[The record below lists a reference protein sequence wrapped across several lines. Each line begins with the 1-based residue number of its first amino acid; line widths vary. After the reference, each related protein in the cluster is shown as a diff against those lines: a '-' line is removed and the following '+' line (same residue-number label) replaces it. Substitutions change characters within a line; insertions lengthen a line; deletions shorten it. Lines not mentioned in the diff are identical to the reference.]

1 MEALKYHLL
10 VLDIDNTIFDWVSYY
25 VNSFWPLLEKV
36 SQIIGVEPEKLA
48 HEARDVFD
56 REGSTEYP
64 FVVQCLPSV
73 ERFYGADIERM
84 LRECVI
90 PCAETFKEMAA
101 VHLVPY
107 PGVGQVIH
115 QIKTEFPHLKIIAL
129 TDAPRYVALWKLSKL
144 KLIHSFD
151 AIYGLTDPM
160 IPVDSTTG
168 IIKVEHQLLIK
179 HLKRNN
185 FGFKGLLR
193 ELPDDYEKPGKRG
206 FKTILMDFEFE
217 NHPSQLDN
225 ILWVGD
231 NIKKDIALG
240 SSIGI
245 KSAWAKYGTTIN
257 PSLSVKFNAFS
268 PLSRILRNV
277 SFSESEHKHTPD
289 YILEKFSDLLPILRA
304 PL

>member
-1 MEALKYHLL
+1 MEALKYQLL

-25 VNSFWPLLEKV
+25 VNSFWPLLEKA
-36 SQIIGVEPEKLA
+36 SQIVGVEPEKLA

-73 ERFYGADIERM
+73 ERYFGADIERM
-84 LRECVI
+84 INECVL
-90 PCAETFKEMAA
+90 PCTEKFNENAA
-101 VHLVPY
+101 VYLTPY
-107 PGVGQVIH
+107 PGVIEAMM
-115 QIKTEFPHLKIIAL
+115 QIKTEFSHLKVIAL

-144 KLIHSFD
+144 KLIHFFD
-151 AIYGLTDPM
+151 AIYGLTDPK
-160 IPVDSTTG
+160 IPVDQTTG
-168 IIKVEHQLLIK
+168 LVKVEHQLLVK

-185 FGFKGLLR
+185 FEFKGLLR

-206 FKTILMDFEFE
+206 FKTILMDFELE
-217 NHPSQLDN
+217 NHPSQLEN

-245 KSAWAKYGTTIN
+245 KSAWAKYGTHFN
-257 PSLSVKFNAFS
+257 PNIMEKFNAFS
-268 PLSRILRNV
+268 PLTRILKNV
-277 SFSESEHKHTPD
+277 GFPESEQKHTPD
-289 YILEKFSDLLPILRA
+289 FVLDKFSDILPILRSNE
-304 PL
+304 